1 MIGTE
6 ITPALYAAIDDVV
19 RAELGRFGV
28 RDVEAVEAEDA
39 GGDPIIQVRVHYK
52 DPDSEPDPQVAS
64 ETLTKLN
71 DRLFALRE
79 PRFAYLR
86 HMVPEA
92 TRGPRR
98 R

>member
-6 ITPALYAAIDDVV
+6 ISPTLHAAIDTVV
-19 RAELGRFGV
+19 REQLGRFGV
-28 RDVEAVEAEDA
+28 RDIEAIEAEDA
-39 GGDPIIQVRVHYK
+39 GGDPIIQVRVHYN
-52 DPDSEPDPQVAS
+52 DPASEPYPRIAS

-71 DRLFALRE
+71 DRLFELRE

-92 TRGPRR
+92 TPSPRR